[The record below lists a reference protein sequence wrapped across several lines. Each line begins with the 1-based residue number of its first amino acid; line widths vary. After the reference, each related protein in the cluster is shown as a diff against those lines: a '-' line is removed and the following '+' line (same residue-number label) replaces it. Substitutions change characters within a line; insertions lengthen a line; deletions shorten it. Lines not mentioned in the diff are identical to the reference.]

1 MTDTNFTM
9 DEHKIPKD
17 AVGKLIRMWQLA
29 VPARL
34 ETAALKSEELSKR
47 VKYADTILKS
57 GEGYEAFQRSKVALR
72 GSLPTAEFVL
82 DMAGAQMTK
91 DDVNSLYGS
100 IQNAD
105 LPYFTKLNTAN
116 ALTKILNGQLP
127 TDGELKLLENMF
139 GSELA
144 KVLLDM
150 RPLSK
155 KIWTEIL
162 GILNFPRAVLAS
174 FDLSAPLR
182 QGAVLFYGQ
191 YGQSLPA
198 LVPMLKAFASE
209 RVSVETNALIRSSK
223 YAELREN
230 AGLYIAPIGDK
241 ESTTLNEREEAFM
254 SRWADKIPGIK
265 QSQRAY
271 VTYLNK
277 LRADVFDYYANIWEG
292 AGRTMVDYKALAE
305 FINNATG
312 RGSLKGI
319 EGVRPILNAAFFSP
333 GLQIGRIKT
342 PFSLFSESK
351 AVRKIAAKNIVSF
364 FSANLVILS
373 LYMLAGADVE
383 DDPRSSDFGKIRF
396 GNVRL
401 DFWAGFQQYARAI
414 TQVITAERKT
424 TTTGKIVELKRED
437 VIEAFVRSKL
447 SPGIG
452 FFVDLIYGETMIG
465 QEMTLDSDDVKEQA
479 WNRLVPLFLQDMI
492 EAIDEFGLGGAFLAF
507 PGLFGA
513 GVQAYGADTWTRYSD
528 KLGEMQDDGSTY
540 STKALYG
547 EISKATS
554 GVRADDLAKLQ
565 GVTPI
570 VVSIATARDLM
581 ADIPDTALYK
591 INADISE
598 GDTYETLYKNGVI
611 TRQEYALLKEYH
623 ALPPSQQKAFI
634 TKHPELNASKLD
646 QHLASNPKD
655 NALLALWGRANVMS
669 KEAYKEVFNLANELD
684 IPLNSLTHIP
694 PEIFIDAYLS
704 YYGTSSTSS
713 KNTIRQKNPQ
723 LDAWGNVNLG
733 WTVTHSTQA
742 GIYLDNYYK
751 NGEWDWERGADYTQ
765 PPMNAIPIEYT
776 KAELEPPRAANNTPL
791 KNAKW
796 FADDGGGS
804 NEGEWSGTLDEF
816 IQREYPDYTPYEFPS
831 ETENPETGENDYAP
845 LLTAKAAKAE
855 LRGLGFDPWEANALA
870 DRFYSNDPNLT
881 KSMNWIVVDTKT
893 EQVFYINTIDRMVDY
908 FRWLNS
914 TGELDRRKIRDQIGL
929 FWPFQNIR
937 TREV

>member
-1 MTDTNFTM
+1 
-9 DEHKIPKD
+9 
-17 AVGKLIRMWQLA
+17 
-29 VPARL
+29 
-34 ETAALKSEELSKR
+34 
-47 VKYADTILKS
+47 
-57 GEGYEAFQRSKVALR
+57 
-72 GSLPTAEFVL
+72 
-82 DMAGAQMTK
+82 
-91 DDVNSLYGS
+91 
-100 IQNAD
+100 
-105 LPYFTKLNTAN
+105 
-116 ALTKILNGQLP
+116 
-127 TDGELKLLENMF
+127 
-139 GSELA
+139 
-144 KVLLDM
+144 
-150 RPLSK
+150 
-155 KIWTEIL
+155 
-162 GILNFPRAVLAS
+162 
-174 FDLSAPLR
+174 
-182 QGAVLFYGQ
+182 
-191 YGQSLPA
+191 
-198 LVPMLKAFASE
+198 
-209 RVSVETNALIRSSK
+209 
-223 YAELREN
+223 
-230 AGLYIAPIGDK
+230 
-241 ESTTLNEREEAFM
+241 
-254 SRWADKIPGIK
+254 
-265 QSQRAY
+265 
-271 VTYLNK
+271 
-277 LRADVFDYYANIWEG
+277 VFDYYANIWEG

-513 GVQAYGADTWTRYSD
+513 CVQAYVADTWTRYSD